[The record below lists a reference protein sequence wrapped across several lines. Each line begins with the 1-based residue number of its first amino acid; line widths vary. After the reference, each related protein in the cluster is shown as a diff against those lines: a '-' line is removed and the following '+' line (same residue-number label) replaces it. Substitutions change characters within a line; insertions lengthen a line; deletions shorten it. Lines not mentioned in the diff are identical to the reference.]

1 MGEIIYAHD
10 ISVQDASGVLWVT
23 TVVLVSVGA
32 YFVGWSAEAK
42 YEDVNTVN
50 APEVK
55 LEEQGRYDEAVQTVL
70 DERTEGLPDAGAYSE
85 VGMIYLDRA
94 KKDLANRERWAQQAA
109 SYYDKAA
116 ASAQRTPSP
125 WKVQWTLLTVWGI
138 YSEKGCPHYE
148 KAVGFGEAAL
158 ALLQSST
165 VTIEG
170 DPRSRPTQPIKEDIH
185 LGLGEFERRSRPGAR
200 RHPRGLLA
208 RGRLTAPHGTVP
220 GSRRSRTVRLGT
232 RGFIS
237 ERPAHGKKM

>member
-1 MGEIIYAHD
+1 MPMIFQSKI
-10 ISVQDASGVLWVT
+10 ASGVLWVT

-70 DERTEGLPDAGAYSE
+70 DERKEGLPDASAYSE

-116 ASAQRTPSP
+116 ASAPKDP
-125 WKVQWTLLTVWGI
+125 FTLESAMDAFNRVGD

-170 DPRSRPTQPIKEDIH
+170 DPRSRPTQPIKEDIQPR
-185 LGLGEFERRSRPGAR
+185 LRRIREKVEAWC
-200 RHPRGLLA
+200 
-208 RGRLTAPHGTVP
+208 
-220 GSRRSRTVRLGT
+220 
-232 RGFIS
+232 
-237 ERPAHGKKM
+237 KKAS